1 MNLQDFIR
9 DIPDFPK
16 SGIVFKDI
24 TTLLKD
30 PDAFKTAGD
39 MLFNFSKNLGVQ
51 KVAAIESRGFMF
63 GSLLAQRLGAGF
75 VPIRKPRKL
84 PAQVFSQSYTLE
96 YGEDT
101 LEMHQDAIAKGE
113 KVLLHDDLLAT
124 GGTAEAACK
133 LIEQAGGIILQVS
146 FLVELAFL
154 NGREKLEKYD
164 VVSLL
169 RYESEQ

>member
-9 DIPDFPK
+9 NIPDFPK
-16 SGIVFKDI
+16 SGIIFKDI

-30 PDAFKTAGD
+30 PEAFKTAGD
-39 MLFNFSKNLGVQ
+39 MLYNFSRNLGVH

-63 GSLLAQRLGAGF
+63 GSLLAQRLGVGF
-75 VPIRKPRKL
+75 IPIRKPRKL
-84 PAQVFSQSYTLE
+84 PSKVFSQSYTLE

-101 LEMHQDAIAKGE
+101 LEMHQDAVSQGE
-113 KVLLHDDLLAT
+113 KILIHDDLLAT

-133 LIEQAGGIILQVS
+133 LVEQAGGIVMQVS

-154 NGREKLEKYD
+154 KGREKLESYD
-164 VVSLL
+164 VVSVL
-169 RYESEQ
+169 RYDQE